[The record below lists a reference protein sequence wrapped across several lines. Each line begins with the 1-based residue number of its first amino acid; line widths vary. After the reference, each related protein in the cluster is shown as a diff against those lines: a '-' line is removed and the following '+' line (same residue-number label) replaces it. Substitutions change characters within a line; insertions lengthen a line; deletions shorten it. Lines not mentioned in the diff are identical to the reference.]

1 MTVSV
6 PLTAAALREHASDF
20 HVYEQQLALEL
31 GGLSGLQINELTF
44 ARLTKPD
51 PLRLFGLDCDGEEVL
66 MMGTDQRDMLVP
78 KLAETLL
85 VLPAGGYV
93 LDIGSGDG
101 QTTSYALEG
110 RSEPLSLVPLDPMKD
125 NLQRYQ
131 NLFRT
136 RHPEI
141 SVPRM
146 IASGIDELIEAQNA
160 DPSTLPEYFH
170 AVICAHS
177 IYFSS
182 DTPGSLSF
190 ALDRLHPGGKL
201 LLVFAEGL
209 GRFTGAMTLGY
220 LDKYGLD
227 PEGKER
233 KSQTAL
239 DQMIGLANGTVSRS
253 DCEVSLQKALARN
266 DLRVAE
272 VLRQPTRIYGHDL
285 GDMIAFAFINKLPMT
300 DQNLTRQIAYVS
312 ERLQEIPDVFDLR
325 VHVSGP
331 RARMFSLA
339 QPQVFLA
346 VEKL

>member
-1 MTVSV
+1 MTVSF

-51 PLRLFGLDCDGEEVL
+51 PLRLFGLDCGGEEVL
-66 MMGTDQRDMLVP
+66 MLGTDQRDMLVP
-78 KLAETLL
+78 KLSETLL
-85 VLPAGGYV
+85 ALPAGGYV

-110 RSEPLSLVPLDPMKD
+110 RSEPLSLVPVDPMED
-125 NLQRYQ
+125 SLQRYQ
-131 NLFRT
+131 NLFQT
-136 RHPEI
+136 CHSKI
-141 SVPRM
+141 SVPRV
-146 IASGIDELIEAQNA
+146 IASGIDKLIETRIA
-160 DPSTLPEYFH
+160 DPGTLPEYFH
-170 AVICAHS
+170 AVVSVHS
-177 IYFSS
+177 IYFTSNA
-182 DTPGSLSF
+182 PGFLSF

-233 KSQTAL
+233 RSQSAL
-239 DQMIGLANGTVSRS
+239 DQMIGLTNGTVSRS
-253 DCEVSLQKALARN
+253 DCQASLQKALARN

-285 GDMIAFAFINKLPMT
+285 GDMIAFAFINKLPMI
-300 DQNLTRQIAYVS
+300 DENLTRQITYVS
-312 ERLQEIPDVFDLR
+312 ERLQESPDVFDLR
-325 VHVSGP
+325 IHVSGP

-339 QPQVFLA
+339 QPQLFLA

>member
-1 MTVSV
+1 MTVSF

-51 PLRLFGLDCDGEEVL
+51 PLRLFGFDREGVL
-66 MMGTDQRDMLVP
+66 MLGTDQRDMLVP
-78 KLAETLL
+78 KLSETLR

-101 QTTSYALEG
+101 QTTNYALEG
-110 RSEPLSLVPLDPMKD
+110 RSEPLSIIPLDPMED
-125 NLQRYQ
+125 SLRQYQ
-131 NLFRT
+131 DLFRT
-136 RHPEI
+136 WHPKI
-141 SVPRM
+141 SVPRVV
-146 IASGIDELIEAQNA
+146 ASGIDELIEAQTA
-160 DPSTLPEYFH
+160 DPGTLPEYFH
-170 AVICAHS
+170 AVISAHS

-182 DTPGSLSF
+182 NTPGFFSF

-220 LDKYGLD
+220 LEKYGLD

-233 KSQTAL
+233 RSQTAL
-239 DQMIGLANGTVSRS
+239 DRMIGLANGTPSRS
-253 DCEVSLQKALARN
+253 DCQASLQKALARN
-266 DLRVAE
+266 DFRVAE
-272 VLRQPTRIYGHDL
+272 VLTQPTRIYGHDL
-285 GDMIAFAFINKLPMT
+285 GDMIAFAFINKLPMI
-300 DQNLTRQIAYVS
+300 DQNLKRQIAYVS
-312 ERLQEIPDVFDLR
+312 ERLQESPDAFDLR

-339 QPQVFLA
+339 QPQLFLA
-346 VEKL
+346 VEKF

>member
-1 MTVSV
+1 MTVSF

-51 PLRLFGLDCDGEEVL
+51 PLRLFGLDCGGEEVL
-66 MMGTDQRDMLVP
+66 MLGTDQRDMVVP
-78 KLAETLL
+78 KLSETLL

-110 RSEPLSLVPLDPMKD
+110 RSEPLSLVPVDPMED
-125 NLQRYQ
+125 CLQRYQ
-131 NLFRT
+131 DLFQT
-136 RHPEI
+136 CHSKI
-141 SVPRM
+141 SVPRV
-146 IASGIDELIEAQNA
+146 IASGIDKLIETHIA
-160 DPSTLPEYFH
+160 DPGILPEYFH
-170 AVICAHS
+170 AVVSVHS

-182 DTPGSLSF
+182 NAPGFLSF

-233 KSQTAL
+233 RSQSAL

-253 DCEVSLQKALARN
+253 DCQASLQKALARN
-266 DLRVAE
+266 DFRVGE
-272 VLRQPTRIYGHDL
+272 VLTQPTRIYGHDL
-285 GDMIAFAFINKLPMT
+285 GDMIAFAFINKLPMI

-312 ERLQEIPDVFDLR
+312 ERLQESPDVFDLR

-331 RARMFSLA
+331 RARMFSVA
-339 QPQVFLA
+339 QPQLFVAL
-346 VEKL
+346 EKL

>member
-1 MTVSV
+1 M
-6 PLTAAALREHASDF
+6 L
-20 HVYEQQLALEL
+20 
-31 GGLSGLQINELTF
+31 
-44 ARLTKPD
+44 
-51 PLRLFGLDCDGEEVL
+51 
-66 MMGTDQRDMLVP
+66 GTDQRDMLVP
-78 KLAETLL
+78 KLAETLM
-85 VLPAGGYV
+85 VLPSGGYV
-93 LDIGSGDG
+93 LDIGSGNG
-101 QTTSYALEG
+101 QTTSYALEK
-110 RSEPLSLVPLDPMKD
+110 RSEPLCLVPVDPMED
-125 NLQRYQ
+125 SLQRYQ
-131 NLFRT
+131 DLFQT
-136 RHPEI
+136 CHSKI
-141 SVPRM
+141 SVPRV
-146 IASGIDELIEAQNA
+146 IASGIDKLIETHIA
-160 DPSTLPEYFH
+160 DPGILPEYFH
-170 AVICAHS
+170 AVVSVHS

-182 DTPGSLSF
+182 NAPGFLSF

-233 KSQTAL
+233 RSQSAL

-253 DCEVSLQKALARN
+253 DCQASLQKALARN

-285 GDMIAFAFINKLPMT
+285 GDMIAFAFINKLPMI

-312 ERLQEIPDVFDLR
+312 ERLQESPDVFDLR
-325 VHVSGP
+325 IHVSGP

-339 QPQVFLA
+339 QPQLFLA

>member
-1 MTVSV
+1 MTDSF
-6 PLTAAALREHASDF
+6 PLTAASLRKHASDF

-31 GGLSGLQINELTF
+31 GGLSGLQINDLTF

-51 PLRLFGLDCDGEEVL
+51 PLRLFGSDCAGEGVL
-66 MMGTDQRDMLVP
+66 MLGTDQRDMLVP

-85 VLPAGGYV
+85 VLPSGGYV

-110 RSEPLSLVPLDPMKD
+110 RSELLCLVPVDPMED
-125 NLQRYQ
+125 SLQRYQ
-131 NLFRT
+131 DVFRT
-136 RHPEI
+136 GHPKI
-141 SVPRM
+141 SVPRV
-146 IASGIDELIEAQNA
+146 IASGIDELIEAQSV
-160 DPSTLPEYFH
+160 DPGTLPESFD
-170 AVICAHS
+170 AVICVHS

-182 DTPGSLSF
+182 NAPGFLSF
-190 ALDRLHPGGKL
+190 ALDRLRPGGKL

-233 KSQTAL
+233 KTQTAL
-239 DQMIGLANGTVSRS
+239 DQMIGLANGPLSRS
-253 DCEVSLQKALARN
+253 DCQASLQKALERN
-266 DLRVAE
+266 DFRVAE
-272 VLRQPTRIYGHDL
+272 VLTQPTRIYGHDL
-285 GDMIAFAFINKLPMT
+285 GDMIAFAFINKLPMI

-312 ERLQEIPDVFDLR
+312 ERLQESPDVFDLR
-325 VHVSGP
+325 VHVTGP
-331 RARMFSLA
+331 RARMFSLS
-339 QPQVFLA
+339 QPQLFLA

>member
-1 MTVSV
+1 MTDSF
-6 PLTAAALREHASDF
+6 PLTAAALRKHASDF
-20 HVYEQQLALEL
+20 RVYEQHLALEL

-51 PLRLFGLDCDGEEVL
+51 PLRLFGLDCGGEEVL
-66 MMGTDQRDMLVP
+66 MLGTDQRDMVVP
-78 KLAETLL
+78 KLSETLL

-110 RSEPLSLVPLDPMKD
+110 RSEPLSLVPVDPMED
-125 NLQRYQ
+125 SLQRYQ
-131 NLFRT
+131 DLFQT
-136 RHPEI
+136 CHSKI
-141 SVPRM
+141 SVPRV
-146 IASGIDELIEAQNA
+146 IASGIDKLIETHIA
-160 DPSTLPEYFH
+160 DPGILPEYFH
-170 AVICAHS
+170 AVVSVHS

-182 DTPGSLSF
+182 NAPGFLSF

-233 KSQTAL
+233 RSQSAL

-253 DCEVSLQKALARN
+253 DCQASLQKALARN

-285 GDMIAFAFINKLPMT
+285 GDMIAFAFINKLPMI

-312 ERLQEIPDVFDLR
+312 ERLQESPDVFDLR
-325 VHVSGP
+325 IHVSGP

-339 QPQVFLA
+339 QPQLFLA

>member
-1 MTVSV
+1 MTVSF

-31 GGLSGLQINELTF
+31 SGLSGLQINELTF

-51 PLRLFGLDCDGEEVL
+51 PLRLFGLDGDGEGVL
-66 MMGTDQRDMLVP
+66 MLGTDQRDMLVP
-78 KLAETLL
+78 KLSETLL
-85 VLPAGGYV
+85 
-93 LDIGSGDG
+93 IGSGDG

-110 RSEPLSLVPLDPMKD
+110 RSEPLAIIALDPMED
-125 NLQRYQ
+125 SLRQYQ
-131 NLFRT
+131 DLFRT

-141 SVPRM
+141 SVARV
-146 IASGIDELIEAQNA
+146 ITSGIDELIEAQIA
-160 DPSTLPEYFH
+160 DSDTLPENFH
-170 AVICAHS
+170 AVISAHS

-182 DTPGSLSF
+182 NAPGYLSF
-190 ALDRLHPGGKL
+190 ALDRLYPGGKL

-220 LDKYGLD
+220 LEQYGLD

-233 KSQTAL
+233 RSQTAL
-239 DQMIGLANGTVSRS
+239 DQMIGLANGTPSRW
-253 DCEVSLQKALARN
+253 DCQASLQKALARN
-266 DLRVAE
+266 DFRVAE
-272 VLRQPTRIYGHDL
+272 VLTQPTRIYGHDL
-285 GDMIAFAFINKLPMT
+285 GDMIAFAFINKLPMI

-312 ERLQEIPDVFDLR
+312 ERLQESPDAFDLR

-339 QPQVFLA
+339 QPQLFLA

>member
-1 MTVSV
+1 MTVSF

-20 HVYEQQLALEL
+20 RVYEQQLALEL

-51 PLRLFGLDCDGEEVL
+51 PLRLFGLDGDGEGVL
-66 MMGTDQRDMLVP
+66 MLGTDQRDMLVP
-78 KLAETLL
+78 KLSETLL
-85 VLPAGGYV
+85 VLPPEGYV

-110 RSEPLSLVPLDPMKD
+110 RSEPLSIIPLDPMED
-125 NLQRYQ
+125 SLRQYQ
-131 NLFRT
+131 DLFRT

-141 SVPRM
+141 SVPRV
-146 IASGIDELIEAQNA
+146 ITSGIDELIEAQIA
-160 DPSTLPEYFH
+160 GSDTLPEYFH
-170 AVICAHS
+170 AVISAHS

-182 DTPGSLSF
+182 NAPGFLSF

-209 GRFTGAMTLGY
+209 GRFTGGMTLGY
-220 LDKYGLD
+220 LEKYGLD

-233 KSQTAL
+233 SSQTAL
-239 DQMIGLANGTVSRS
+239 DQMIGLANGTTSRS
-253 DCEVSLQKALARN
+253 DCHASLQKALARN
-266 DLRVAE
+266 DFRVAE
-272 VLRQPTRIYGHDL
+272 VVTQPTRIYGHDL
-285 GDMIAFAFINKLPMT
+285 GDMIAFAFINKLPII

-312 ERLQEIPDVFDLR
+312 QRLQESPDTFDLR

-339 QPQVFLA
+339 QPQLFLA

>member
-1 MTVSV
+1 MTVSF
-6 PLTAAALREHASDF
+6 PLTAAALREHARDF

-31 GGLSGLQINELTF
+31 GGLSSLQINELTF

-78 KLAETLL
+78 KLAEALL
-85 VLPAGGYV
+85 VLPPGGYV

-125 NLQRYQ
+125 SLQRYCE
-131 NLFRT
+131 LFRT
-136 RHPEI
+136 CHPMI
-141 SVPRM
+141 SVQRV

-160 DPSTLPEYFH
+160 DPGTLPEYFH
-170 AVICAHS
+170 AVISAHS

-182 DTPGSLSF
+182 NATNFLSF
-190 ALDRLHPGGKL
+190 ALDRLHPEGKL
-201 LLVFAEGL
+201 LLVFSEGL

-233 KSQTAL
+233 RSHTAL
-239 DQMIGLANGTVSRS
+239 DQMIGLTNGTPSPS
-253 DCEVSLQKALARN
+253 YCQASLQKALVRN
-266 DLRVAE
+266 DLRVTE

-285 GDMIAFAFINKLPMT
+285 GDMIAFAFINKLPMI

-312 ERLQEIPDVFDLR
+312 ERLQENPDAFDLR
-325 VHVSGP
+325 VHVNGP
-331 RARMFSLA
+331 RARMFSVA
-339 QPQVFLA
+339 QTPLFLA
-346 VEKL
+346 VEKF

>member
-1 MTVSV
+1 MTDSF
-6 PLTAAALREHASDF
+6 PLTAAVLRKHASDF

-31 GGLSGLQINELTF
+31 GGLSGLQINELAF

-51 PLRLFGLDCDGEEVL
+51 PLRLFGLDSGGEGVL
-66 MMGTDQRDMLVP
+66 MLGTDQRDMLVP

-85 VLPAGGYV
+85 ALPSGGYV
-93 LDIGSGDG
+93 LDIGSGNG

-110 RSEPLSLVPLDPMKD
+110 RSEPLCLVPVDPMEES
-125 NLQRYQ
+125 LQGYQ
-131 NLFRT
+131 DLFRT
-136 RHPEI
+136 GHPRI
-141 SVPRM
+141 SVPRV
-146 IASGIDELIEAQNA
+146 IASGIDELIETQSE
-160 DPSTLPEYFH
+160 DPATLPESFD
-170 AVICAHS
+170 AVISAHS

-182 DTPGSLSF
+182 DAPGFLSF
-190 ALDRLHPGGKL
+190 ALDRLRPQGKL

-233 KSQTAL
+233 RTQTAL
-239 DQMIGLANGTVSRS
+239 DQMIGLANGTLSRS
-253 DCEVSLQKALARN
+253 DCQLSLQKTLARN

-272 VLRQPTRIYGHDL
+272 VMMQPTRIYGHDL
-285 GDMIAFAFINKLPMT
+285 GDMISFAFINKLPMI

-312 ERLQEIPDVFDLR
+312 KRLQESPDVFDLR

-331 RARMFSLA
+331 RARMFSLS
-339 QPQVFLA
+339 QPQLFLA

>member
-1 MTVSV
+1 
-6 PLTAAALREHASDF
+6 
-20 HVYEQQLALEL
+20 
-31 GGLSGLQINELTF
+31 
-44 ARLTKPD
+44 
-51 PLRLFGLDCDGEEVL
+51 
-66 MMGTDQRDMLVP
+66 
-78 KLAETLL
+78 
-85 VLPAGGYV
+85 V

-110 RSEPLSLVPLDPMKD
+110 RSEPLSLVPVDPMED
-125 NLQRYQ
+125 SLQRYQ
-131 NLFRT
+131 DLFQT
-136 RHPEI
+136 CHSKI
-141 SVPRM
+141 SVPRV
-146 IASGIDELIEAQNA
+146 IASGIDKLIETHIA
-160 DPSTLPEYFH
+160 DPGILPEYFH
-170 AVICAHS
+170 AVVSVHS

-182 DTPGSLSF
+182 NAPGFLSF

-233 KSQTAL
+233 RSQSAL

-253 DCEVSLQKALARN
+253 DCQASLQKALARN

-285 GDMIAFAFINKLPMT
+285 GDMIAFAFINKLPMI

-312 ERLQEIPDVFDLR
+312 ERLQESPDVFDLR
-325 VHVSGP
+325 IHVSGP

-339 QPQVFLA
+339 QPQLFLA